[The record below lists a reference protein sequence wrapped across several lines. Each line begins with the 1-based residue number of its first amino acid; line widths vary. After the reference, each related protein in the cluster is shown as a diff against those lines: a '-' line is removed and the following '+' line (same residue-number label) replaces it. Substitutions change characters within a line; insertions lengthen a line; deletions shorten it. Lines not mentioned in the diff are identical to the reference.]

1 LYGDFIG
8 SHLGSLRAN
17 DSTLLVDAD
26 TNAFFGTFV
35 GDGSSLSGIS
45 LSQLNE
51 VGITSPQYGDLL
63 TYDGTN
69 WTNFGGLSLS
79 GDYYINIVGL
89 DSSLIVDA
97 ENNIIYA
104 NEVNTNILK
113 HDADSLTVEP
123 LSGNSSDLRLYRTNQ
138 LPDGSQSAV
147 GTLFF
152 DTVSSSIRDTIAYI
166 QAYGSDNPLEN
177 YPKGFLELSVI
188 DENGNTSENNVMT
201 LTWEGNTG
209 FGTYT
214 PTERLDVRGNGIF
227 TGTVTAASF
236 KGSIVADD
244 STTIVDAIN
253 NKITIDT
260 LEVSNLIT
268 TPTVGTPEISSD
280 GAILLTAATR
290 IEVSSSPFK
299 MASFTTAERDVLS
312 AENGDVI
319 YNTTDNK
326 FQGYANSTWVDL
338 H

>member
-1 LYGDFIG
+1 MVYGRLDFEK
-8 SHLGSLRAN
+8 N
-17 DSTLLVDAD
+17 D
-26 TNAFFGTFV
+26 TNGRLTTATIGADNLGLFFTSNSLGIGVDESEYVVFSSTNDFGVGTF
-35 GDGSSLSGIS
+35 
-45 LSQLNE
+45 
-51 VGITSPQYGDLL
+51 SP
-63 TYDGTN
+63 
-69 WTNFGGLSLS
+69 
-79 GDYYINIVGL
+79 
-89 DSSLIVDA
+89 A
-97 ENNIIYA
+97 E
-104 NEVNTNILK
+104 K
-113 HDADSLTVEP
+113 
-123 LSGNSSDLRLYRTNQ
+123 
-138 LPDGSQSAV
+138 
-147 GTLFF
+147 
-152 DTVSSSIRDTIAYI
+152 
-166 QAYGSDNPLEN
+166 
-177 YPKGFLELSVI
+177 
-188 DENGNTSENNVMT
+188 
-201 LTWEGNTG
+201 
-209 FGTYT
+209 
-214 PTERLDVRGNGIF
+214 LDVRGNGIF
-227 TGTVTAASF
+227 SGTVTAASF